1 MKTLP
6 TQRRMVIKRPEPE
19 GGFAIRVS
27 HRAQR
32 KRGRGYIS
40 LRYLLRC
47 GCCDAAV
54 EIYYGPDDL
63 EINGVY
69 GSIENWR
76 EILLP
81 LFRMSQRG
89 KHFIPDAIDRKM
101 PKSSSKPKTSTPVE
115 RKPRLRRLVELHGTL
130 APAEATRVRRGEAQL
145 KRGKSK
151 TWRDVKRCA
160 IALNYPQNPDSS
172 FPGFLASPVT
182 QGEVPVSSL

>member
-1 MKTLP
+1 
-6 TQRRMVIKRPEPE
+6 MVIKRPEPE

-76 EILLP
+76 EVLLP
-81 LFRMSQRG
+81 LLRMSSHG
-89 KHFIPDAIDRKM
+89 KSFTPDAIKRKM
-101 PKSSSKPKTSTPVE
+101 PKSSLKRKASIPGE
-115 RKPRLRRLVELHGTL
+115 RKLRRKRPADPADTL
-130 APAEATRVRRGEAQL
+130 TRAEAKLVRRGEAQL
-145 KRGKSK
+145 KRGESK
-151 TWRDVKRCA
+151 PWRDVKE
-160 IALNYPQNPDSS
+160 AL
-172 FPGFLASPVT
+172 
-182 QGEVPVSSL
+182 SL